1 MLSKKDKAALRSRLF
16 RHLDGIV
23 TAPTA
28 YELYKRGITDLLLQ
42 QQTVDVDELATGSQ
56 AHAGYLNVALRVLA
70 SQGWLHQRV
79 DNAANK
85 VTYST
90 VPLSERAFGYFNL
103 YKDVVELMK
112 FSGRF
117 HPRRF
122 ELEPFLKLEELF
134 ARFRQNYDL
143 SAPADPTEARLRQQ
157 IFGHIE
163 GMIVG
168 PTVVHLGMSG
178 MFHKYF
184 METRFKPEEFHQD
197 GESFGRLL
205 DMLVYF
211 GWFEKK
217 GDTYQFTET
226 GLFYARRASA
236 YGVTVSY
243 IPMLRRLDELL
254 FGQPQA
260 VLEHD
265 PDSPETHVDRAMNVW
280 GSGGAH
286 ANYFKVVDEIIID
299 IFNRPIE
306 EQPRGI
312 LDMGCGNG
320 AFLQH
325 LFNIIEQQT
334 QRGKMLEEHPLIL
347 VGVDYN
353 QTALRITRANLIQ
366 ADIWAK
372 VIWGDIGRPDRLA
385 DDLRSNYDIELADLL
400 NVRTFLD
407 HNRPWQ
413 PPAGALAGTSTS
425 TGAFAWRGARLS
437 NNEVEQSLTEHL
449 QRWAPYVH
457 RHGLL
462 IIELHTLP
470 PATAADHLG
479 QTPVTAYDATH
490 GYSDQYIVEEE
501 VFRRAMQRAGLR
513 PNPALGRC
521 FPSTELPV
529 VSINLF
535 ETEKK

>member
-1 MLSKKDKAALRSRLF
+1 MF

-28 YELYKRGITDLLLQ
+28 YELYQRGITDLLLQ
-42 QQTVDVDELATGSQ
+42 QQTVDVDELAASCQ

-70 SQGWLHQRV
+70 SQGWLRQQV

-112 FSGRF
+112 FSGQF

-134 ARFRQNYDL
+134 AHFRQNYGL
-143 SAPADPTEARLRQQ
+143 SAPADPTEASLRQQ
-157 IFGHIE
+157 IFAHIE

-205 DMLVYF
+205 DILVYF
-211 GWFEKK
+211 GWFEKV

-243 IPMLRRLDELL
+243 IPMLRRLEELL

-334 QRGKMLEEHPLIL
+334 LRGKMLEEHPLIL

-385 DDLRSNYDIELADLL
+385 EDLRSNYDIELADLL

-413 PPAGALAGTSTS
+413 PPAGQLNGTSTS

-470 PATAADHLG
+470 PATAAYHLG

-501 VFRRAMQRAGLR
+501 VFIRAMARAGLTT
-513 PNPALGRC
+513 NPALGRC
-521 FPSTELPV
+521 FPGTELPV

-535 ETEKK
+535 EAEKK